1 MSSVSANAVSRS
13 ELPEAGFEQAEEP
26 PSAEILKSLEQRK
39 LLESKRRSV
48 PGATQNSLGRQGQA
62 LASSFLLQTQD
73 SLSRTGKGPSE
84 LMWHLDP
91 LVLLHGAFLRHRGGV
106 SNSIHRIQRPH

>member
-1 MSSVSANAVSRS
+1 MPSVSANAVPRS
-13 ELPEAGFEQAEEP
+13 ELPDAGFEQAEEP

-48 PGATQNSLGRQGQA
+48 PGPHRTAVGRQGQA

-73 SLSRTGKGPSE
+73 SLSRSGQGPSE
-84 LMWHLDP
+84 LM
-91 LVLLHGAFLRHRGGV
+91 
-106 SNSIHRIQRPH
+106 

>member
-13 ELPEAGFEQAEEP
+13 ELPDAGFEQAEEP
-26 PSAEILKSLEQRK
+26 PSAEILKSPEQRK
-39 LLESKRRSV
+39 LLESKRRFG
-48 PGATQNSLGRQGQA
+48 PGPPRTAVGRQGQA

-84 LMWHLDP
+84 LVAHLDP
-91 LVLLHGAFLRHRGGV
+91 FVLLHGP
-106 SNSIHRIQRPH
+106 S